1 VLSGKIENGDYLLVN
16 GNTMNMNKEIAAGR
30 TKVLLKKVEEV
41 RHVVEAFNEE
51 AEAGKSMSYLA
62 QAQIATIAERGRA
75 YLSELA
81 ELEKVLKS

>member
-1 VLSGKIENGDYLLVN
+1 MEK
-16 GNTMNMNKEIAAGR
+16 NKEIATGR

-51 AEAGKSMSYLA
+51 AEAGKTMSYLA
-62 QAQIATIAERGRA
+62 HAQIAAIAEQGRA